1 MTSPAT
7 ASSETP
13 SMAKAISAVVGNL
26 GKLSLLR
33 TGVQAR
39 ALTPLAA
46 LGLYSQG
53 IAAEPRLFLSEAE
66 SETDATAVGQG
77 LGLIATTQAREQ
89 LSQEDALL
97 AGMLAGQRMTQ
108 NDRVAFTQMAA
119 ARQADLQYAQ
129 YILTPANLAIYDA
142 PLKGSEAAQQSL
154 AGIEQAIAG
163 GAPVS
168 QLPVTAAQWQQAAG
182 TLLRDSYTGGV
193 AVAA

>member
-1 MTSPAT
+1 MGSRGRSIRLRIYFLVAIPLVAMVGLLAYVAGTTINNAINLDRAPNLINAT
-7 ASSETP
+7 ALPT
-13 SMAKAISAVVGNL
+13 AH
-26 GKLSLLR
+26 
-33 TGVQAR
+33 
-39 ALTPLAA
+39 
-46 LGLYSQG
+46 GLYSQG

-142 PLKGSEAAQQSL
+142 PLKGSEAAQQS
-154 AGIEQAIAG
+154 
-163 GAPVS
+163 
-168 QLPVTAAQWQQAAG
+168 
-182 TLLRDSYTGGV
+182 
-193 AVAA
+193 